1 MNSFPRLL
9 ISALCLTI
17 AGAGEAA
24 IYRWVDQH
32 GRVHF
37 GEHPPTDQAEQLDI
51 RESRPPDQ
59 EPDMRQL
66 DKQRGEKRRRLLE
79 TYREERELKRR
90 SAEKRA
96 QQEHQRQ
103 QNCVEARDRLSKYQ
117 RTTAIYETLEDGSRR
132 FLSQV
137 ERDDELE
144 RMRQAVQ
151 HWCEE

>member
-1 MNSFPRLL
+1 M
-9 ISALCLTI
+9 
-17 AGAGEAA
+17 
-24 IYRWVDQH
+24 Q
-32 GRVHF
+32 
-37 GEHPPTDQAEQLDI
+37 
-51 RESRPPDQ
+51 
-59 EPDMRQL
+59 QL